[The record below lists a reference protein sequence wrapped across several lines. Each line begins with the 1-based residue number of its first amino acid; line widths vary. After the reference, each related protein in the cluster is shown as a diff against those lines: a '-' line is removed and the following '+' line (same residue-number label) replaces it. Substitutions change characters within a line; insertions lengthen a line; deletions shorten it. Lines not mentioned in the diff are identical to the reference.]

1 MFGYFAT
8 TKVKRM
14 KFAHSIKQKTKV
26 AVLLFCI
33 MVCTILIRILE
44 DHSIKNMG
52 NAFTSLYNDRLIPA
66 TDLFYISENIYAKR
80 FLVDSRLNSTDVD
93 ATLAEKLAKHN
104 GNIDLL
110 LKKYEQ
116 TYLVKLEKNQLKEL
130 KTKLIENKAIE
141 KTILQIPLNATT
153 ETKLNFNK
161 IASQSYQEIFQNLTA
176 LTKIQTKV
184 GEELIK
190 ESKSII
196 AGSNLYSNIQLI
208 LAVVIGVLI
217 VSIMFTSN
225 VIKVKKENFNLN

>member
-1 MFGYFAT
+1 MKAT
-8 TKVKRM
+8 
-14 KFAHSIKQKTKV
+14 HSIKQKTKV

-66 TDLFYISENIYAKR
+66 TDLFYISESIYAKR
-80 FLVDSRLNSTDVD
+80 FLIENHLNATAVD
-93 ATLAEKLAKHN
+93 
-104 GNIDLL
+104 IDLVDKLNKHDIIIDSL

-116 TYLVKLEKNQLKEL
+116 TFLVKNEKNHLIQLKN
-130 KTKLIENKAIE
+130 KLIENKN
-141 KTILQIPLNATT
+141 L
-153 ETKLNFNK
+153 ETKILNIPIEASSSTLLEFNK
-161 IASQSYQEIFQNLTA
+161 TANKSYQQIFENLTA

-196 AGSNLYSNIQLI
+196 AGTNIYSNIQLL
-208 LAVVIGVLI
+208 LAVVIGILI

-225 VIKVKKENFNLN
+225 VIKVKQEKFNLN

>member
-1 MFGYFAT
+1 MKAT
-8 TKVKRM
+8 
-14 KFAHSIKQKTKV
+14 HSIKQKTKV

-33 MVCTILIRILE
+33 MVCTILIRVLE

-66 TDLFYISENIYAKR
+66 TDLFYISESIYAKR
-80 FLVDSRLNSTDVD
+80 FLVDNHLS
-93 ATLAEKLAKHN
+93 ATTIDEQLSEKLAKHN
-104 GNIDLL
+104 TTIDSL

-116 TYLVKLEKNQLKEL
+116 TFLVRNEKNHLIQLKN
-130 KTKLIENKAIE
+130 KLIENKKLEAKILNIPIE
-141 KTILQIPLNATT
+141 ASTATLL
-153 ETKLNFNK
+153 EFNK
-161 IASQSYQEIFQNLTA
+161 TASKSYQQIFENLTA

-196 AGSNLYSNIQLI
+196 AGTNIYSNIQLL
-208 LAVVIGVLI
+208 LAVVIGILI

-225 VIKVKKENFNLN
+225 VIKVKQEKFNLN

>member
-1 MFGYFAT
+1 MKAT
-8 TKVKRM
+8 
-14 KFAHSIKQKTKV
+14 HSIKQKTKV

-66 TDLFYISENIYAKR
+66 TDLFYISESIYAKR
-80 FLVDSRLNSTDVD
+80 FLIENHLNATAVDSDLVDKLN
-93 ATLAEKLAKHN
+93 KHDII
-104 GNIDLL
+104 IDSL

-116 TYLVKLEKNQLKEL
+116 TFLVKNEKNHLIQLKN
-130 KTKLIENKAIE
+130 KLIENKN
-141 KTILQIPLNATT
+141 L
-153 ETKLNFNK
+153 ETKILNIPIEASSSTLLEFNK
-161 IASQSYQEIFQNLTA
+161 TASKSYQQIFENLTA

-196 AGSNLYSNIQLI
+196 AGTNIYSNIQLL
-208 LAVVIGVLI
+208 LAVVIGILI

-225 VIKVKKENFNLN
+225 VIKVKQEKFNLN

>member
-1 MFGYFAT
+1 MKAT
-8 TKVKRM
+8 
-14 KFAHSIKQKTKV
+14 HSIKQKTKV

-66 TDLFYISENIYAKR
+66 TDLFYISESIYAKR
-80 FLVDSRLNSTDVD
+80 FLIENHLNATAVDSDLVDKLN
-93 ATLAEKLAKHN
+93 KHDII
-104 GNIDLL
+104 IDSL

-116 TYLVKLEKNQLKEL
+116 TFLVKNEKNHLIQLKN
-130 KTKLIENKAIE
+130 KLIENKN
-141 KTILQIPLNATT
+141 L
-153 ETKLNFNK
+153 ETKILNIPIEASSSTLVEFNK
-161 IASQSYQEIFQNLTA
+161 TASKSYQQIFENLTA

-196 AGSNLYSNIQLI
+196 AGTNIYSNIQLL
-208 LAVVIGVLI
+208 LAVVIGILI

-225 VIKVKKENFNLN
+225 VIKVKQEKFNLN

>member
-1 MFGYFAT
+1 MQQ
-8 TKVKRM
+8 TKAKRM

-66 TDLFYISENIYAKR
+66 TDLFYISESIYAKR
-80 FLVDSRLNSTDVD
+80 FLVDSHLNSAEVD
-93 ATLAEKLAKHN
+93 ATLAQKLAKQN
-104 GNIDLL
+104 TNIDLL

-116 TYLVKLEKNQLKEL
+116 TYLVKLEKNQLKQL

-141 KTILQIPLNATT
+141 KTILQIPSNATT

-161 IASQSYQEIFQNLTA
+161 IASQSYQEIFENLTA

-196 AGSNLYSNIQLI
+196 AGSNLYSNIQLV

-225 VIKVKKENFNLN
+225 VIKVKQENFNLN

>member
-1 MFGYFAT
+1 MRST
-8 TKVKRM
+8 
-14 KFAHSIKQKTKV
+14 HSIKQKTKV

-66 TDLFYISENIYAKR
+66 TDLFYISESIYAKR
-80 FLVDSRLNSTDVD
+80 FLIDNHLNATAVDNQLGH
-93 ATLAEKLAKHN
+93 KLAKHDTI
-104 GNIDLL
+104 IDSL

-116 TYLVKLEKNQLKEL
+116 TFLVKNEKNHLIQLKN
-130 KTKLIENKAIE
+130 KLIENKNLEI
-141 KTILQIPLNATT
+141 KILNIPTSATSVT
-153 ETKLNFNK
+153 RLEFNK
-161 IASQSYQEIFQNLTA
+161 IASKSYQEIFTNLTA

-190 ESKSII
+190 ESTSII
-196 AGSNLYSNIQLI
+196 AGTNIYSNIQLV
-208 LAVVIGVLI
+208 LAVIIGILI

-225 VIKVKKENFNLN
+225 VIKVKQEKFNLN

>member
-1 MFGYFAT
+1 
-8 TKVKRM
+8 M

-26 AVLLFCI
+26 AILLFCI

-66 TDLFYISENIYAKR
+66 TDLFYISESIYAKR
-80 FLVDSRLNSTDVD
+80 FLIDNHLNAIETDKN
-93 ATLAEKLAKHN
+93 LNEKLNKHDA
-104 GNIDLL
+104 NIELL

-116 TYLVKLEKNQLKEL
+116 TFLVKFEKNHLIQLKN
-130 KTKLIENKAIE
+130 KLIENKTIE
-141 KTILQIPLNATT
+141 KTILNIPLNATI
-153 ETKLNFNK
+153 ETRLAFNK
-161 IASQSYQEIFQNLTA
+161 MISKSYQEIFENLTA

-196 AGSNLYSNIQLI
+196 AGSNIYSNIQLV

-225 VIKVKKENFNLN
+225 VIKVNQEKYNLN